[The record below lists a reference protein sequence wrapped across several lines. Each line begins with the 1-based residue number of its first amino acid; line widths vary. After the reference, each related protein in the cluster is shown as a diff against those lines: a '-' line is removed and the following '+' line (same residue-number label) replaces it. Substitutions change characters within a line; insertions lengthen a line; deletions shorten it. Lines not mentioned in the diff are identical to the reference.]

1 MGRKT
6 IPDKATSTCKFMV
19 ARAIYLGE
27 VDLGMLRIMGEQEVK
42 GKNQM
47 G

>member
-1 MGRKT
+1 MERKT
-6 IPDKATSTCKFMV
+6 IPGTSTCKFMV

>member
-1 MGRKT
+1 
-6 IPDKATSTCKFMV
+6 MV

-27 VDLGMLRIMGEQEVK
+27 VDLGMLRIMVEQEVK